1 MCDSEHIYF
10 TFLTLASPS
19 GKWGFVPS
27 SMGSFKDYLKDYLW
41 SCNYNSSL
49 QGIDCLV
56 REISSRRGKWALA
69 LGTWQR
75 IDLRWEGQKPRW
87 VLKDSPGLLGAENG
101 IRQGPRYVTTMMG
114 SWKQC
119 EREDAKETRKQ
130 LHLGIRLK
138 PYGGD
143 IEAWRSAPS
152 NGVAIEGLGG
162 RDFSEQSCDLE
173 GSPW

>member
-1 MCDSEHIYF
+1 MNKKKILRPDSWDWTSVLLLSKMCDSEHIYF

-101 IRQGPRYVTTMMG
+101 ILRVSGTLPQWWAAG
-114 SWKQC
+114 SSVSVKMQKKPGNNSIWGSGWSPMV
-119 EREDAKETRKQ
+119 ET
-130 LHLGIRLK
+130 
-138 PYGGD
+138 
-143 IEAWRSAPS
+143 
-152 NGVAIEGLGG
+152 
-162 RDFSEQSCDLE
+162 
-173 GSPW
+173 